1 MPQFPNINLPIIVF
15 SLGLL
20 IEWTSFSEYWKCF
33 WCVTPEYHTR
43 AYNELLSSL
52 HPFKDLSD
60 SVGLDLLGFCLSTS
74 LLVLLYHKER
84 FVQIF
89 RMRKKIIANIL
100 RVFWPIIKKKHFT
113 TLTDQLKKVLGNRPI
128 IQFKLPSV
136 YPCFIDSKF
145 SVTKC
150 LT

>member
-1 MPQFPNINLPIIVF
+1 MPQFPHINLPIIVF

-84 FVQIF
+84 FVQIL
-89 RMRKKIIANIL
+89 RMRKKIHHQHNG
-100 RVFWPIIKKKHFT
+100 VFRPIIKEKHLK
-113 TLTDQLKKVLGNRPI
+113 TLTDELKKVLSNRP
-128 IQFKLPSV
+128 SAAN
-136 YPCFIDSKF
+136 
-145 SVTKC
+145 C
-150 LT
+150 LSLFYIL